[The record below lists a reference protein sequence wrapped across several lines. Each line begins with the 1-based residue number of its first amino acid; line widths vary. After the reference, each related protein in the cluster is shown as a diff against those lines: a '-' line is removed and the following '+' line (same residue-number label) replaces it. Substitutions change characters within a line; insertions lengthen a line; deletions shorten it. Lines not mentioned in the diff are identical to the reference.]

1 MTIDKKTVITGLI
14 TLVMGLLIGWLIFGG
29 SSKISANED
38 HQHSS
43 AEETVWTCSMH
54 PQIRQ
59 NEPGQC
65 PICGMDLIPLESGM
79 DEGIDPMAISMS
91 PVAMQL
97 ANVSTAVVGSM
108 APVKSV
114 KLIGKVQADERLIYS
129 QTSHIPGRIEKLL
142 INFTGEYVRKGQ
154 TIAFLYSPD
163 LVNAQKELLEASKM
177 KAAQPQFL
185 EAAKEKLRNWKLTN
199 SQIDEIL
206 ESGVVKESFPLLADN
221 SGYVTNKLVNRHD
234 HVAQG
239 QVIYEI
245 VDLSSVWV
253 LFDVYES
260 DMTWVKKGDKI
271 PFTVASLPGETF
283 SGTISFIDPII
294 DAQTRVAKARV
305 EVKNS
310 ASKLKPE
317 MFVSGT
323 LEANLPGK
331 AENIIVPKTAVMW
344 TGQRSVV
351 YVKVASNQS
360 VSFVIRDVVLGPALG
375 DSYIVK
381 EGLENG
387 EEIAVNGTFS
397 IDAAAQ
403 LAGKPS
409 MMNRQP
415 DGKAAFNLDH
425 MVTLT
430 AQKTAE
436 SQSGSGVPPAFRNQ
450 LTDFAMA
457 YINLKNELVNDDPEK
472 AQKLAGAAKEK
483 LSKID
488 MKLLS
493 DHQVHMAWMSTLE
506 LLEENLAVIA
516 NSGELATQRV
526 AFVPLSSALIQAVE
540 QFGVAN
546 TTFYQQHC
554 PMADSNKGAD
564 WLSLEKEIRNPYY
577 GDAMLSCGSV
587 ERTITPV
594 K

>member
-1 MTIDKKTVITGLI
+1 MTIDKKTVITGLV

-29 SSKISANED
+29 SPKVSANED
-38 HQHSS
+38 HQHGS
-43 AEETVWTCSMH
+43 AEETIWTCSMH

-97 ANVSTAVVGSM
+97 ANVSTAVVGSV

-114 KLIGKVQADERLIYS
+114 KLIGKVQADERLIFS
-129 QTSHIPGRIEKLL
+129 QSSHIPGRIEKLL

-177 KAAQPQFL
+177 KGTQPQLL
-185 EAAKEKLRNWKLTN
+185 EAAKEKLRNWKLTD
-199 SQIDEIL
+199 SQIDQIL

-221 SGYVTNKLVNRHD
+221 SGYVINKLVNRHD

-271 PFTVASLPGETF
+271 PFNVASLPGETF

-331 AENIIVPKTAVMW
+331 AENIVVPKTAVMW

-351 YVKVASNQS
+351 YVKAASSQS
-360 VSFVIRDVVLGPALG
+360 VSFVIREVVLGPALG

-409 MMNRQP
+409 MMNRQQP
-415 DGKAAFNLDH
+415 
-425 MVTLT
+425 
-430 AQKTAE
+430 
-436 SQSGSGVPPAFRNQ
+436 R
-450 LTDFAMA
+450 
-457 YINLKNELVNDDPEK
+457 VN
-472 AQKLAGAAKEK
+472 
-483 LSKID
+483 S
-488 MKLLS
+488 
-493 DHQVHMAWMSTLE
+493 V
-506 LLEENLAVIA
+506 
-516 NSGELATQRV
+516 RV
-526 AFVPLSSALIQAVE
+526 CLRHSETS
-540 QFGVAN
+540 
-546 TTFYQQHC
+546 
-554 PMADSNKGAD
+554 
-564 WLSLEKEIRNPYY
+564 
-577 GDAMLSCGSV
+577 
-587 ERTITPV
+587 
-594 K
+594 